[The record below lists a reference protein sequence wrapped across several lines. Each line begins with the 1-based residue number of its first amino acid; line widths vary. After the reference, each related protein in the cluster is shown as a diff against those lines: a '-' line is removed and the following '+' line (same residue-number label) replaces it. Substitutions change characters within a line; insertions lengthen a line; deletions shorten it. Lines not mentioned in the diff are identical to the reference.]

1 MDQENSNV
9 YNDAEICLKAKLPKT
24 NTYQFYLHEKE
35 GLVYSHNKQE
45 DPGRRRGYGYLGKL

>member
-24 NTYQFYLHEKE
+24 NTYQFYLDENE
-35 GLVYSHNKQE
+35 GLVYHHDKQE
-45 DPGRRRGYGYLGKL
+45 DPSRTRRYGYLGK